1 MLRETIRKTGKV
13 GVAQLILRQSQHL
26 AALSVKDDV
35 FVLTLLRVADDLAP
49 RMAAAALL
57 VPREA
62 APPAEFAHLYP
73 DVMEK
78 VTPEI
83 LRGTVASLLARTPV
97 LDLSHVTPIRATL
110 ADALAVVQER
120 LATRSKALFRDLL
133 DDCEE
138 RIEVVVRFLAIL
150 ELYREGKVELQQATT
165 FGEIEVEWRG

>member
-1 MLRETIRKTGKV
+1 M
-13 GVAQLILRQSQHL
+13 AS
-26 AALSVKDDV
+26 AAL
-35 FVLTLLRVADDLAP
+35 
-49 RMAAAALL
+49 M

-62 APPAEFAHLYP
+62 APPREFAHLYP

-83 LRGTVASLLARTPV
+83 LRGTADALFAQTPA

-110 ADALAVVQER
+110 AEALAAVQAR
-120 LATRSKALFRDLL
+120 LAARSEALFRDLL

-150 ELYREGKVELQQATT
+150 ELYREGKVELSQASV
-165 FGEIEVEWRG
+165 FGDIEVRWQGRSRMANDGDVEVRLDVEPVSGRPTGEELT